1 MVIFLLM
8 SLFIMDMGFVSFEN
22 KKTYFYMMLFFIEVQ
37 ILRAKRKKLH
47 EHTNNLDQGK
57 AVHL

>member
-1 MVIFLLM
+1 M
-8 SLFIMDMGFVSFEN
+8 SQLVMDMGLVSYES
-22 KKTYFYMMLFFIEVQ
+22 KSTYFYMMLFFIEVQ

-47 EHTNNLDQGK
+47 EHTSNLDQGK